1 VTIPATGVLQDL
13 WGTSATDV
21 FVVGE
26 NGVVLHY
33 DGAEWTGSSQSDRTL
48 LGVWGPSPGD
58 VFAVGNA
65 GTILHGTP

>member
-1 VTIPATGVLQDL
+1 
-13 WGTSATDV
+13 
-21 FVVGE
+21 
-26 NGVVLHY
+26 VVLHY
-33 DGAEWTGSSQSDRTL
+33 DGAEWAGSSQSDRTL